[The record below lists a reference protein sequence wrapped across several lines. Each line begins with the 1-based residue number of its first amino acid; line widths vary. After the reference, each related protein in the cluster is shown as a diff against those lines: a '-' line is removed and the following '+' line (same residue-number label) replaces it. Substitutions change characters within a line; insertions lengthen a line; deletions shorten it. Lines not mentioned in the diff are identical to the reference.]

1 MKIIAICDNKENAE
15 NFTKNKMTTKWES
28 PFYNVWCNPTFNM
41 WCNLT
46 LKMGV
51 MFDSWPITVVAFVK
65 ALSSPLTVLTT
76 LTSYPNLALGLP
88 KKKTEPR
95 KMKERGTAIPALS
108 P

>member
-1 MKIIAICDNKENAE
+1 
-15 NFTKNKMTTKWES
+15 
-28 PFYNVWCNPTFNM
+28 
-41 WCNLT
+41 
-46 LKMGV
+46 MGA

-88 KKKTEPR
+88 KKKKKKTEPR